1 MDEQKKAALSEEE
14 ISQYPENV
22 QEALRQ
28 GLPLN
33 IVYRTMATRYTRIK
47 PPDKDLL
54 AEYVVRAKG
63 PERSMRQFAEEIGVN
78 ASTLSRIVNK
88 KTVGANS
95 DSLIA
100 DIAANADK
108 NSGITFEMLMQ
119 AHGMENTDV
128 RGNGYLRYEREVERS
143 LKSIVIDALLGRG
156 YSVTLREPIRHK
168 TISGRF
174 VFDMDIT
181 TNAIQEEDG
190 LWGFDF
196 CMMLQQPSRVTSGSV
211 SHQIRM
217 RGYNLMRRLMRL
229 SALFADYNYEY
240 KRVSLVTVDSDAFY
254 EAAERLKECYLKY
267 AVTLVLVNL
276 ETGNVDDEFM
286 IPWIG
291 EAECKP
297 VFTPLPEP
305 EDEEMDEDDLWDDD
319 FDDPK

>member
-1 MDEQKKAALSEEE
+1 MDDQKKVALSEEE
-14 ISQYPENV
+14 ISRHPENV

-33 IVYRTMATRYTRIK
+33 IIYRNLATQYSRIK

-88 KTVGANS
+88 KTAGANS

-100 DIAANADK
+100 DIAAHADK
-108 NSGITFEMLMQ
+108 NCGITFEMLMH
-119 AHGMENTDV
+119 AHGMENTTG
-128 RGNGYLRYEREVERS
+128 RGGVYMRYGREIERS
-143 LKSIVIDALLGRG
+143 LKSILIDALLVRG
-156 YSVTLREPIRHK
+156 YSLTLREPIRHK
-168 TISGRF
+168 TIAGVF
-174 VFDMDIT
+174 TFDMDLM
-181 TNAIQEEDG
+181 TNATQEEDG
-190 LWGFDF
+190 LWGLDF
-196 CMMLQQPSRVTSGSV
+196 CVMLQQPSRVSPEAA

-217 RGYNLMRRLMRL
+217 KGYNLMRRLMRL
-229 SALFADYNYEY
+229 SALFADYDYEY
-240 KRVSLVTVDSDAFY
+240 KRVSLVTTDSEAFY
-254 EAAERLKECYLKY
+254 EATERLKECYLKY
-267 AVTLVLVNL
+267 ALTIILVNL

-297 VFTPLPEP
+297 VFTPLPELE
-305 EDEEMDEDDLWDDD
+305 EDNSTDDDLWDDD
-319 FDDPK
+319 FDDPE

>member
-1 MDEQKKAALSEEE
+1 MDDQKKVALSEEE
-14 ISQYPENV
+14 ISRYPDDV

-28 GLPLN
+28 GLPLS
-33 IVYRTMATRYTRIK
+33 IIYRNLATQYSRIK

-88 KTVGANS
+88 KTAGANS

-100 DIAANADK
+100 DIAAHADK

-119 AHGMENTDV
+119 AHGMENAV
-128 RGNGYLRYEREVERS
+128 GRGNSYLRYEREIERS
-143 LKSIVIDALLGRG
+143 LKSILIDALLVRG

-168 TISGRF
+168 TIAGRF
-174 VFDMDIT
+174 VFDMDIV
-181 TNAIQEEDG
+181 TNATQEEDG

-196 CMMLQQPSRVTSGSV
+196 CMMVQQPSRITSGPV

-240 KRVSLVTVDSDAFY
+240 KRVSLVTTDSDAFY

-267 AVTLVLVNL
+267 AVTLVLVNM

-291 EAECKP
+291 EAECKT

-305 EDEEMDEDDLWDDD
+305 EEKESDDDDLWDDD
-319 FDDPK
+319 FDDPE